1 MTSWPRALL
10 LVGIAVALALVSLW
24 SGDEPPAPAHV
35 AQPVEVATETA
46 PAVAAGASAP
56 AGRDD
61 EADGARVAAST
72 PAHVSRSLTVTV
84 QGEVP
89 TTPDGLQVALLFG
102 ERYESELRL
111 RVGRKGTATWT
122 SGDGVAWPAA
132 VDFAFPS
139 RGDSFVSVG
148 EAPRAVLTA
157 PPTCVLNLEVVE
169 ADGLPSTE
177 PMTASVRVPGARPPA
192 DRTHE
197 LAVVDGRAV
206 ILAEATGALMEVEV
220 RTSSGRSVQRSFSA
234 ARENGEEVEC
244 KVALPG
250 QHGLPLRVTDLPPG
264 DEPWRVDLYAS
275 AETGPVRAP
284 RAGAGH
290 LAFLEGQRIGNDALV
305 IATRGA
311 ERRWG
316 RVRGG
321 VAATAAEVEVA
332 QGRVVDAEGSGVEG
346 VRVGLFRSL
355 GAKALGGRLHEVR
368 TDADGSFRLTG
379 PSPDDV
385 SLALRVEATAEV
397 IALPQR
403 QPLLLRATR

>member
-1 MTSWPRALL
+1 MTSWQRALL
-10 LVGIAVALALVSLW
+10 LVGVAVALALVSLW
-24 SGDEPPAPAHV
+24 SGGEPPAPAQV

-61 EADGARVAAST
+61 EADGARVEAST
-72 PAHVSRSLTVTV
+72 PASASRSLTVTV

-139 RGDSFVSVG
+139 RGNSFVDVG
-148 EAPRAVLTA
+148 EAPRAVLNA

-192 DRTHE
+192 DRAHE

-220 RTSSGRSVQRSFSA
+220 RTSSGRSVQGAFSA

-250 QHGLPLRVTDLPPG
+250 QHGVPLQVTDLPPG
-264 DEPWRVDLYAS
+264 DEPWRVDFYAS
-275 AETGPVRAP
+275 AEHGPVRAP
-284 RAGAGH
+284 RAGGGY
-290 LAFLEGQRIGNDALV
+290 LAFFEGQRIGQGALV
-305 IATRGA
+305 IARRGA

-316 RVRGG
+316 RVRGQK
-321 VAATAAEVEVA
+321 AATVPEVEVA
-332 QGRVVDAEGSGVEG
+332 RGKVIDQEGWGVEG
-346 VRVGLFRSL
+346 VRVGLFRRL
-355 GAKALGGRLHEVR
+355 GSGTLGGRLHEVR

-385 SLALRVEATAEV
+385 SLALRVETTGQV
-397 IALPQR
+397 VGLPRR
-403 QPLLLRATR
+403 QGLLLPATR